1 MIVLGTGFGNGIIEP
16 LMNVSDET
24 PIPGMAMLALAIFG
38 YIKVKE

>member
-1 MIVLGTGFGNGIIEP
+1 MIVLEKGFGNGIIEP
-16 LMNVSDET
+16 LMNVSVET